1 MNRNTEIQDI
11 EIEIEWNIGEIKKG
25 QSYSWSTLIDLYS
38 DLYSDYLSLQEEL
51 EHLKQDIEDNYKP
64 IPISEQVGI
73 DDKDFI

>member
-1 MNRNTEIQDI
+1 MKPSEEVQYI
-11 EIEIEWNIGEIKKG
+11 EIESEWDIGEIKRG

-38 DLYSDYLSLQEEL
+38 DLYGDYLSLQEEL

-64 IPISEQVGI
+64 IPISEQIGI